1 MKIEQFDESARVS
14 AGPVKAEVASVEDV
28 VNQFGESILFTF
40 NVTDVDGNKM
50 EGMRIYC
57 ATPSLV
63 PLSKLGKLVRS
74 LVPKVTQKSIDG
86 IKDTETLA
94 KVAIGRTTKPNDI
107 NKLVVTGT
115 SPADAYDSQL
125 YLEGSETSGAVD
137 TG

>member
-14 AGPVKAEVASVEDV
+14 VGPVKAEVVSVEDV

-40 NVTDVDGNKM
+40 NVSDVDGNTM

-86 IKDTETLA
+86 IQDTESLA
-94 KVAIGRTTKPNDI
+94 KVAVGRTTTLEAYENDA
-107 NKLVVTGT
+107 G
-115 SPADAYDSQL
+115 
-125 YLEGSETSGAVD
+125 YLRLRLPGGASAV
-137 TG
+137 GGK